1 MNVFAERAL
10 LPEGWAR
17 DVVIEIDEAETI
29 AAVRTGAAASPNA
42 TIARGALLPGIPN
55 IHSHAFQHAMAGRA
69 ERRANGTTD
78 PTNAN
83 GAAGIRKLAD
93 GNNATGGSDP
103 ADSNDATDGNDVTGQ
118 DEVDD
123 FWTWRHAMYE
133 LAARLSPD
141 SLYEIAREAYR
152 EMVRAGYTSVV
163 EFHYL
168 HRDPAGSWYADRAAM
183 AKALIEAARAENL
196 AIALLPALYS
206 QASPSGAP
214 LSARQRRFETS
225 VDDILEISRDLRS
238 AYSGDRDVTVGIC
251 AHSLRAVAPA
261 ELRALI
267 EGSPAG
273 VPIHL
278 HIAEQQREVDE
289 IEAAFGA
296 RPIAWL
302 FDNFAV
308 DSRWCLV
315 HATQATPEELIAI
328 ARSGAVVGLC
338 PTTEANLGDG
348 VFPFA
353 EFAAAGG
360 TFGIGSDSNVT
371 ISPADELRFIEYG
384 QRLRLRR
391 RLVAASPGRSCGEAL
406 YAGAAAGGGAVCGFP
421 LGAIAVG
428 KRAAFVEIEG
438 ESASSVIDPDCLDG
452 HIFAQRRQLLRV
464 PNR

>member
-1 MNVFAERAL
+1 M
-10 LPEGWAR
+10 
-17 DVVIEIDEAETI
+17 
-29 AAVRTGAAASPNA
+29 
-42 TIARGALLPGIPN
+42 PN
-55 IHSHAFQHAMAGRA
+55 IHSHAFQYAMAGRA
-69 ERRANGTTD
+69 EGRGSDANDGSD
-78 PTNAN
+78 VTNAGSRSGPTDN
-83 GAAGIRKLAD
+83 ASG
-93 GNNATGGSDP
+93 GN
-103 ADSNDATDGNDVTGQ
+103 
-118 DEVDD
+118 EVDD

-133 LAARLSPD
+133 LAGRLDPD
-141 SLYEIAREAYR
+141 SLYQIAREAYR
-152 EMVRAGYTSVV
+152 EMVRAGYASVV

-168 HRDPAGSWYADRAAM
+168 HRDPVGAWYADRAAM

-196 AIALLPALYS
+196 AIALLPVLYS

-225 VDDILEISRDLRS
+225 VDDILEISRELRS
-238 AYSGDRDVTVGIC
+238 AYAGHRDVTVGIC

-261 ELRALI
+261 DLRALI
-267 EGSPAG
+267 DGSPPG

-278 HIAEQQREVDE
+278 HIAEQEREVEE

-296 RPIAWL
+296 RPITWL
-302 FDNFAV
+302 LENFAV
-308 DSRWCLV
+308 DARWCLV
-315 HATQATPEELIAI
+315 HTTQATPNELIAI

-348 VFPFA
+348 IFQFA

-391 RLVAASPGRSCGEAL
+391 RLVAASQGRSCGERL

-428 KRAAFVEIEG
+428 KRAAFV
-438 ESASSVIDPDCLDG
+438 ALDSSLDR
-452 HIFAQRRQLLRV
+452 HVFAQSRIPTRVTLR
-464 PNR
+464 

>member
-1 MNVFAERAL
+1 VNVFAERAL

-17 DVVIEIDEAETI
+17 NVALEIDETETI
-29 AAVRTGAAASPNA
+29 VDVRPGAVASPGA
-42 TIARGALLPGIPN
+42 TVVRGALLPGMPN
-55 IHSHAFQHAMAGRA
+55 IHSHAFQYAMAGRA
-69 ERRANGTTD
+69 EGR
-78 PTNAN
+78 
-83 GAAGIRKLAD
+83 
-93 GNNATGGSDP
+93 GSDV
-103 ADSNDATDGNDVTGQ
+103 NDGSD
-118 DEVDD
+118 VDD

-133 LAARLSPD
+133 LAARLDPD

-152 EMVRAGYTSVV
+152 EMVRAGYASVV

-168 HRDPAGSWYADRAAM
+168 HRDPAGLWYADRAAM
-183 AKALIEAARAENL
+183 AKSLIEAARAEGL

-214 LSARQRRFETS
+214 LSVRQRRFETS
-225 VDDILEISRDLRS
+225 VGDILELSRELRS
-238 AYSGDRDVTVGIC
+238 AYAGDRGVTIGVC

-261 ELRALI
+261 DLRALI

-278 HIAEQQREVDE
+278 HIAEQQREVEE

-296 RPIAWL
+296 RPITWL
-302 FDNFAV
+302 LENFAV

-315 HATQATPEELIAI
+315 HATQATPDELVAI

-348 VFPFA
+348 IFPFA

-360 TFGIGSDSNVT
+360 AFGIGSDSNIT

-391 RLVAASPGRSCGEAL
+391 RLVAASQARSCGETL

-421 LGAIAVG
+421 LGAIALG
-428 KRAAFVEIEG
+428 KRAAFVAIEN
-438 ESASSVIDPDCLDG
+438 ESASTVSDGQMLDR
-452 HIFAQRRQLLRV
+452 HIFMQPRSSMRVRQLARKD
-464 PNR
+464 

>member
-1 MNVFAERAL
+1 VNVFAERAL

-17 DVVIEIDEAETI
+17 NVALEIDETETI
-29 AAVRTGAAASPNA
+29 VAVQTGAAASSDA
-42 TIARGALLPGIPN
+42 TVVRGALLPGMPN
-55 IHSHAFQHAMAGRA
+55 IHSHAFQYAMAGRA
-69 ERRANGTTD
+69 EGRGIDAAGGGGASAVNGANG
-78 PTNAN
+78 
-83 GAAGIRKLAD
+83 
-93 GNNATGGSDP
+93 GN
-103 ADSNDATDGNDVTGQ
+103 
-118 DEVDD
+118 EVDD

-133 LAARLSPD
+133 LAARLDPD

-152 EMVRAGYTSVV
+152 EMVRAGYASVV

-183 AKALIEAARAENL
+183 AKSLVEAARAENL

-225 VDDILEISRDLRS
+225 VDDILDISRELRS
-238 AYSGDRDVTVGIC
+238 AYAGDPLVTVGIC

-261 ELRALI
+261 DLRALI
-267 EGSPAG
+267 DGSPAG

-278 HIAEQQREVDE
+278 HIAEQQREVEE

-296 RPIAWL
+296 RPISWL
-302 FDNFAV
+302 LDNFAV

-315 HATQATPEELIAI
+315 HATQATPDELVAI
-328 ARSGAVVGLC
+328 ARAGAVVGLC

-348 VFPFA
+348 IFPFA

-371 ISPADELRFIEYG
+371 ISPADELRFIEYA

-391 RLVAASPGRSCGEAL
+391 RLVAASQGRSCGETL
-406 YAGAAAGGGAVCGFP
+406 YAGAAAGGGTVCGFP
-421 LGAIAVG
+421 LGAVAVG
-428 KRAAFVEIEG
+428 KRAAFVAIEN
-438 ESASSVIDPDCLDG
+438 ESASIVNDGDTLDR
-452 HIFAQRRQLLRV
+452 HVFARPRLPTRIRALNGLLA
-464 PNR
+464 PSPEHE

>member
-1 MNVFAERAL
+1 VNAFAERAL

-17 DVVIEIDEAETI
+17 NVALEIDETETI
-29 AAVRTGAAASPNA
+29 VAVRPGAVASPGA
-42 TIARGALLPGIPN
+42 TVVRGALLPGMPN
-55 IHSHAFQHAMAGRA
+55 IHSHAFQYAMAGRA
-69 ERRANGTTD
+69 EGR
-78 PTNAN
+78 
-83 GAAGIRKLAD
+83 
-93 GNNATGGSDP
+93 GSDTNGG
-103 ADSNDATDGNDVTGQ
+103 DDATDGGDASVLDDATGGN
-118 DEVDD
+118 EVDD

-133 LAARLSPD
+133 LAARLEPD

-152 EMVRAGYTSVV
+152 EMVRAGYASVV

-214 LSARQRRFETS
+214 LSAHQRRFETS
-225 VDDILEISRDLRS
+225 VDDILEISRELRS
-238 AYSGDRDVTVGIC
+238 AYAGDRDVTVGIC
-251 AHSLRAVAPA
+251 AHSLRAVAPSG
-261 ELRALI
+261 LRALI
-267 EGSPAG
+267 DGSPPG

-278 HIAEQQREVDE
+278 HIAEQEREVEE

-302 FDNFAV
+302 LDNLTV

-315 HATQATPEELIAI
+315 HATQATPGELVAI

-348 VFPFA
+348 IFPFA

-391 RLVAASPGRSCGEAL
+391 RVVAASQGRSCGETL
-406 YAGAAAGGGAVCGFP
+406 YADAAAGGGAVCGFP

-428 KRAAFVEIEG
+428 KRAAFVAIDSEG
-438 ESASSVIDPDCLDG
+438 AWGGNDGQSLDR
-452 HIFAQRRQLLRV
+452 HVFAQPRIPTRVTLR
-464 PNR
+464 